1 MINKKSILVFPGAF
15 QFVKNYGNY
24 NGVDIWLKNGRRGK
38 IPKTDFIVGHSAGA
52 IFALTL
58 SDNFQGCKFILINPP
73 IKKRNILN
81 LFLRWI
87 KFLILEGIRTEK
99 VVPITNW
106 IYGLK
111 KLSKLL
117 KIDTLEIIKKIPRDN
132 LVIIRGKKDKFFCDQ
147 ESGEIIKN
155 NNINVIEVEAGHDWN
170 EKIAGVVNEL
180 ISSN

>member
-1 MINKKSILVFPGAF
+1 MMNKKSILVIPGAF

-24 NGVDIWLKNGRRGK
+24 EGMDIWLKSNLKEK
-38 IPKTDFIVGHSAGA
+38 IPTSNYIIAHSAGA

-58 SDNFQGCKFILINPP
+58 SDHFQGRRFILINPP

-87 KFLILEGIRTEK
+87 KFLVLEGIKTEK

-111 KLSKLL
+111 KLFKLL
-117 KIDTLEIIKKIPRDN
+117 KIDTLEIIKKIPGDN
-132 LVIIRGKKDKFFCDQ
+132 LVIIRGKKDDFFCDK
-147 ESGEIIKN
+147 ESAEVIKN
-155 NNINVIEVEAGHDWN
+155 NNINLIETDAGHDWN
-170 EKIAGVVNEL
+170 EKIAEVVANL
-180 ISSN
+180 ISN